1 MGDSGDR
8 AGPPPDS
15 RDDDGSNERA
25 PGTVPDGRADGTESP
40 PDGRADDHAHLAS
53 LVDAWAAAI
62 VANDADRIAAYMA
75 DEWVIVSES
84 GITDR
89 DTFLAFVASGDLTHS
104 AMRAVTPPRIR
115 VHGDTALVTVRIT
128 NTAYYGGRRFDADE
142 WTTDVFVRRD
152 GHWRCVLSHITPA
165 APPQDS

>member
-15 RDDDGSNERA
+15 RDDDGRA
-25 PGTVPDGRADGTESP
+25 HGSGDDSRDGGPGTVPDD
-40 PDGRADDHAHLAS
+40 RADDHAHLAS
-53 LVDAWAAAI
+53 VVDAWAAAI

-115 VHGDTALVTVRIT
+115 VHGDAALVTVRIT
-128 NTAYYGGRRFDADE
+128 NTAHYGGRRFDADE

-165 APPQDS
+165 APPQGS

>member
-8 AGPPPDS
+8 AGPPPDGH
-15 RDDDGSNERA
+15 DDGSGGHGNRDGGPA
-25 PGTVPDGRADGTESP
+25 TV

-53 LVDAWAAAI
+53 VVDAWAAAI
-62 VANDADRIAAYMA
+62 VANDADRIAAFMA

-89 DTFLAFVASGDLTHS
+89 DTFLAFVSSGDLTHS
-104 AMRAVTPPRIR
+104 AMRAITPPRIR

-128 NTAYYGGRRFDADE
+128 NTAHYGGRRFDADE
-142 WTTDVFVRRD
+142 WTTDAFVRRD
-152 GHWRCVLSHITPA
+152 GHWKCVLSHITPA
-165 APPQDS
+165 APSQGS

>member
-15 RDDDGSNERA
+15 RDDDSGGHGNRDGG
-25 PGTVPDGRADGTESP
+25 PGTVPDGRAD
-40 PDGRADDHAHLAS
+40 DHARLAS
-53 LVDAWAAAI
+53 VVDAWAAAI
-62 VANDADRIAAYMA
+62 VANDADRIGAFMA
-75 DEWVIVSES
+75 DEWVIVSGS

-89 DTFLAFVASGDLTHS
+89 DASLAFVASGDLTHS

-128 NTAYYGGRRFDADE
+128 NTARYGGRRFDADE

-152 GHWRCVLSHITPA
+152 GHWRCALSHITPA
-165 APPQDS
+165 APPQGS

>member
-15 RDDDGSNERA
+15 RDDDSGGHGNRDGG
-25 PGTVPDGRADGTESP
+25 PGTVPDGRAD
-40 PDGRADDHAHLAS
+40 DHARLAS
-53 LVDAWAAAI
+53 VVDARAAAI
-62 VANDADRIAAYMA
+62 VANDADRIGAFMA

-89 DTFLAFVASGDLTHS
+89 DAFLAFVASGDLTHS

-115 VHGDTALVTVRIT
+115 VHGDTVRIT
-128 NTAYYGGRRFDADE
+128 NTARYGGRRFDADE

-152 GHWRCVLSHITPA
+152 GHWRCALSHITPA
-165 APPQDS
+165 APPQGS